1 MPFAFTPG
9 PQGDQGWLSMLFLPL
24 AGWNEIGSPS
34 PSLPSTGQSQEQPVD
49 NGREGGWTPE
59 SLVRKEPP
67 IQEPRI
73 GYKET
78 RNILLLC
85 EITELSE
92 FICYFYKERCTV
104 KTEATYLE
112 VTAVVKFNAW
122 QM

>member
-1 MPFAFTPG
+1 MPFAPTPG
-9 PQGDQGWLSMLFLPL
+9 PQGDHGWSSMLFLPL
-24 AGWNEIGSPS
+24 DGWNEIGSPS

-49 NGREGGWTPE
+49 NSREGGWTPE
-59 SLVRKEPP
+59 SLIRREPP
-67 IQEPRI
+67 IQDPPI
-73 GYKET
+73 GYIET

-92 FICYFYKERCTV
+92 FICYFYKERYTV